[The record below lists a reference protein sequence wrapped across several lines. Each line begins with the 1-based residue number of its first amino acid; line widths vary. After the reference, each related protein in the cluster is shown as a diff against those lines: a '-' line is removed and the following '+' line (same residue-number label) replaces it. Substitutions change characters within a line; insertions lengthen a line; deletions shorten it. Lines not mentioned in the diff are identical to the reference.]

1 MVTIKNP
8 TAMIC
13 LALFLLV
20 SLGLPGEIQAK
31 VFRNSY
37 VSFELPNKWDC
48 YLENT
53 AWICRYAIS
62 KKCLGKNSNSVI
74 CKDQRKK
81 TREAIIILAAK
92 EKGPKDSF
100 KEYYNHLKTP
110 RPIVTKQG
118 KRSKSKIIHV
128 KPISIEKHKWVD
140 GMHLG
145 SEIPHYYTRYLAT
158 LKGNIAVLVTFSAH
172 KLYYNKYSSEFF
184 RAIKSMRVLAT
195 KAQTVS
201 KRELH
206 TGKGTLGARI
216 GTHLDMALDETG
228 EGWDVADQGGSST
241 LDTFLIIGAILLA
254 LAGLFVWFRG
264 RRRS

>member
-1 MVTIKNP
+1 MHIQTFFTKSLLI
-8 TAMIC
+8 
-13 LALFLLV
+13 LALLTLG
-20 SLGLPGEIQAK
+20 SLTPWQAQAK

-37 VSFELPNKWDC
+37 VSFELPPKWDC

-62 KKCLGKNSNSVI
+62 KKCLGAKSNSKT
-74 CKDQRKK
+74 CQMQRKK

-100 KEYYNHLKTP
+100 KEYYNHLKSP
-110 RPIVTKQG
+110 RPIVSKSG
-118 KRSKSKIIHV
+118 KRSKSKIIHT
-128 KPISIEKHKWVD
+128 KQINIQKHRWLD

-172 KLYYNKYSSEFF
+172 KLYYTKYSSDFF
-184 RAIKSMRVLAT
+184 KAIKSLRVLAT

-201 KRELH
+201 KRERYPK
-206 TGKGTLGARI
+206 TGTLG
-216 GTHLDMALDETG
+216 
-228 EGWDVADQGGSST
+228 
-241 LDTFLIIGAILLA
+241 LDTRPDIDAALNNIDENWNADDGESSKSSMDVFLLGGALLMA
-254 LAGLFVWFRG
+254 LAGFFVWFKG
-264 RRRS
+264 RS